1 MILVG
6 CGVDKKIVL
15 KNEEKKNS
23 QLHERKIKRGKH
35 KQDMVSK
42 TLHKFFPKQ
51 MKNRSKLK
59 QDHIRK
65 KNKYVKETKW
75 KNQMRLIEKNQE
87 LEKHVNVERK

>member
-15 KNEEKKNS
+15 KNEGKKNS

-42 TLHKFFPKQ
+42 ILHKFFPKQ

-65 KNKYVKETKW
+65 KQICKRNK
-75 KNQMRLIEKNQE
+75 MEKSNAF
-87 LEKHVNVERK
+87 N